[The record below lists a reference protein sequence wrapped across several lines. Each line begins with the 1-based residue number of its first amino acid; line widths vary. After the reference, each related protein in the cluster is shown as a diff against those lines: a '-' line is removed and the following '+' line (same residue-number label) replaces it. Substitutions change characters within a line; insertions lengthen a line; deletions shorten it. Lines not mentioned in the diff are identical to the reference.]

1 MRLPGT
7 EQWSAEGI
15 AAQIAFEMEFANA
28 APSLL
33 EVTDAVSNKNEPVRS
48 SPRTVFESIF
58 ALGRAAEIAFA
69 TEDVA
74 RGATICSQILRTQHP
89 KTPMQTAFYAAV
101 GGVIGVIRV
110 HFSPGGIFLYG
121 PLEQRI
127 ELQWP

>member
-15 AAQIAFEMEFANA
+15 AAQIAFEMEFAKA

-58 ALGRAAEIAFA
+58 ALGKIASTRF
-69 TEDVA
+69 
-74 RGATICSQILRTQHP
+74 P
-89 KTPMQTAFYAAV
+89 
-101 GGVIGVIRV
+101 
-110 HFSPGGIFLYG
+110 
-121 PLEQRI
+121 
-127 ELQWP
+127 